1 MSRARLV
8 KWQTLL
14 NFAVFVCVS
23 TQYVM
28 WLTHY
33 SVSHILLLLIVCL
46 HYNKTFLQK
55 YLCIVLT
62 EQAMMGLCMFYI
74 GWRFEVTKRIS
85 TKALLV
91 YKPVLI
97 WDTPR
102 LMKFLLIWMT
112 SKDVGRVYYQML
124 IYEGWHL
131 HVVLQIGILF
141 IKWLFNPS
149 LYL

>member
-1 MSRARLV
+1 MTDVAELCC
-8 KWQTLL
+8 
-14 NFAVFVCVS
+14 VCVCVN
-23 TQYVM
+23 T
-28 WLTHY
+28 
-33 SVSHILLLLIVCL
+33 VCDVTYAL
-46 HYNKTFLQK
+46 FCLAYITIAHCMPPLYRCLQDKTFLQRC
-55 YLCIVLT
+55 LCILLT
-62 EQAMMGLCMFYI
+62 DQVMMGLCMFYI

-112 SKDVGRVYYQML
+112 SKDVGCVYYQML

-131 HVVLQIGILF
+131 YVVLQIGILF
-141 IKWLFNPS
+141 IK
-149 LYL
+149 